1 LHYANRMPTTPAVRI
16 QLRSSLAGRVGRPV
30 VTVHVSPD
38 ATVRDI
44 RAAVAEA
51 YPEAAGVVESAL
63 LVAGDRI
70 LGANEQPLADAPTP
84 PTLTLIP
91 PVSGG

>member
-1 LHYANRMPTTPAVRI
+1 VVVVDVAQEATAYA
-16 QLRSSLAGRVGRPV
+16 
-30 VTVHVSPD
+30 
-38 ATVRDI
+38 I

-51 YPEAAGVVESAL
+51 YPEAAGVIKSAL

-70 LGANEQPLADAPTP
+70 LGAEEQPLAIPPTA

>member
-1 LHYANRMPTTPAVRI
+1 MSATTAVRI

-30 VTVHVSPD
+30 VTVQVSPD
-38 ATVRDI
+38 ATTRDI
-44 RAAVAEA
+44 RAVVAET
-51 YPEAAGVVESAL
+51 YPDAAGVVESAL

-70 LGANEQPLADAPTP
+70 LGAEEQPLANASPP

>member
-1 LHYANRMPTTPAVRI
+1 MPATTTVRI

-30 VTVHVSPD
+30 VAVDVAQE
-38 ATVRDI
+38 ATAYAI

-51 YPEAAGVVESAL
+51 YPEAAGMIKSAL
-63 LVAGDRI
+63 LVVGDRI
-70 LGANEQPLADAPTP
+70 LGAQEQPLTDASTA

>member
-1 LHYANRMPTTPAVRI
+1 MPATTTVRI

-30 VTVHVSPD
+30 VTVEVTSE
-38 ATVRDI
+38 ATVYAI

-51 YPEAAGVVESAL
+51 YPRAAGVIKSAL

-70 LGANEQPLADAPTP
+70 LGAQEQPLTNAPTA
-84 PTLTLIP
+84 PTLALIP